1 MAREEPL
8 EGVLRS
14 GQSPLMGTSGNVCG
28 KSEKW
33 PRGQLLISQNPS
45 LRCLLVMTIA
55 HRAKSLL
62 QKGEECGRGEEGQ
75 ERSCTSFYS
84 RGSPEMAL
92 PSWG

>member
-62 QKGEECGRGEEGQ
+62 LQNEEECGHGEEGQ
-75 ERSCTSFYS
+75 ERSCTGFYS
-84 RGSPEMAL
+84 RGSPEVGL
-92 PSWG
+92 